1 MTPSS
6 NGRVNEGWRVAER
19 PYDPIVLLGVLVP
32 KVLMLGLSRELEEI
46 AESMSKTWKGNATK
60 FRGPMRH

>member
-6 NGRVNEGWRVAER
+6 NGRVNEGRRVAER
-19 PYDPIVLLGVLVP
+19 PYDPTVLLGVLVP
-32 KVLMLGLSRELEEI
+32 KVFMLGLSREWEI
-46 AESMSKTWKGNATK
+46 AESMSKTWKGNTTK